1 MIGLLWTIYRQ
12 PIAWKEQ
19 RRASGSKTGTGEQG
33 NRNAEMGERE
43 RGKHKMVVGVSP
55 IMVVVSGKR
64 YNRCTFVFVR
74 VFVILGATRGVAS
87 RVVVDMVRQG
97 YLQLRGQRNVRLQK
111 FNAIR
116 LGKKAYTLTG
126 VGIEKKAAV
135 GGGLT
140 SGVVDR
146 PSG

>member
-12 PIAWKEQ
+12 PIAWKSKVEQ
-19 RRASGSKTGTGEQG
+19 AEVRPGRESKGTETRRWEQG
-33 NRNAEMGERE
+33 KG
-43 RGKHKMVVGVSP
+43 GSTTVVGVSS
-55 IMVVVSGKR
+55 IIVVVSGKR